1 MIVSQGQ
8 NMPRGGY
15 REGSGGKPK
24 WIHGK
29 TKTIRVP
36 EILADQILQY
46 ARELDEGKI
55 KMVFGYKDSHGR
67 LFAEKPTDPKR
78 AVKSIDAKE
87 INSMLNIVDL
97 SGIPMIAVSGEMGV
111 KLSDLVKRGYQLLP
125 KRINDIVLA
134 SNKSKNDRTQ
144 NR

>member
-1 MIVSQGQ
+1 MMLSQGQ

-36 EILADQILQY
+36 EALADQILQY

-55 KMVFGYKDSHGR
+55 KTAFGYKDSHSRVLSGK
-67 LFAEKPTDPKR
+67 LTTEKLTDSER
-78 AVKSIDAKE
+78 SVKSIDAKE
-87 INSMLNIVDL
+87 ITSVLNIVDL
-97 SGIPMIAVSGEMGV
+97 SGISITPISGQMGV
-111 KLSDLVKRGYQLLP
+111 RLADLVKKGYKILP
-125 KRINDIVLA
+125 EHLNQIVVNALKH
-134 SNKSKNDRTQ
+134 NG
-144 NR
+144 

>member
-36 EILADQILQY
+36 EALAEKIIEY
-46 ARELDEGKI
+46 ARKLDI
-55 KMVFGYKDSHGR
+55 
-67 LFAEKPTDPKR
+67 
-78 AVKSIDAKE
+78 KE
-87 INSMLNIVDL
+87 IEQDENTKATVLTEELKVINLD
-97 SGIPMIAVSGEMGV
+97 GIPLKSLDGQVGV
-111 KLSDLVKRGYQLLP
+111 RLIDLVQKGYILRPERLQ
-125 KRINDIVLA
+125 KIVTSALKTK
-134 SNKSKNDRTQ
+134 KSL
-144 NR
+144 